1 VQRADRRLAEG
12 LSKERQEFARRRE
25 MYSAHGTDLR
35 RQTRGEMT
43 GRVMRLIAEEK
54 ALEQMNAVQRE
65 IATEWLDDRPL
76 EEIAD
81 EVSLPVRVVQSWV
94 ATVEVIID
102 IELRRL
108 REVYLCGY
116 GRQGWI
122 EM

>member
-1 VQRADRRLAEG
+1 
-12 LSKERQEFARRRE
+12 
-25 MYSAHGTDLR
+25 
-35 RQTRGEMT
+35 MT